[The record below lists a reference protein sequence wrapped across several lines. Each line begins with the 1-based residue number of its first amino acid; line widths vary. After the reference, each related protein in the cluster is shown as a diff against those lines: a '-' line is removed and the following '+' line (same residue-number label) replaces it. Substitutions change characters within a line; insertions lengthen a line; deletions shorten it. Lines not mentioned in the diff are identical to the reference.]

1 MLKYAKFH
9 QSLFSPIPARDIYH
23 KPGPGKGWPEEC
35 PPLRAANAFGFDL
48 LANFD
53 LEFRLVRGNWKI
65 VNPITIE
72 SDFTWIP
79 PAPKKTRNAK
89 RKTRNEP
96 DDSRFAFHVSR
107 FEFPPEGVPLTQE
120 YAWFWRK
127 GQQLPHRITD
137 NVYAV
142 IKNQVKVSTFLFIET
157 TPDEVLFMTDIPNL
171 ARPFRATS
179 ALIET
184 DWYPASYP
192 WHCVLELNPAHKKI
206 RINRGD
212 PLCRLIPLK
221 RGNYSA
227 SPMTPKQFST
237 FFDRGQAWLKT
248 HGRMH
253 ESGAH
258 SGTLDITRT
267 YSRQQKKSRFTSH

>member
-1 MLKYAKFH
+1 MLHFAKFH
-9 QSLFSPIPARDIYH
+9 QSLFAPVPARDIYH

-35 PPLRAANAFGFDL
+35 PPLRSANAFGFDL

-53 LEFRLVRGNWKI
+53 LEFKLIRGNWKI
-65 VNPITIE
+65 TTPITIE
-72 SDFTWIP
+72 SDFTY
-79 PAPKKTRNAK
+79 AATKKSA
-89 RKTRNEP
+89 
-96 DDSRFAFHVSR
+96 DAG
-107 FEFPPEGVPLTQE
+107 EGVPLTQD
-120 YAWFWRK
+120 YAWFWQK
-127 GQQLPHRITD
+127 GQKLPHPITD

-142 IKNQVKVSTFLFIET
+142 IKNQCKVSTFLFIET
-157 TPDEVLFMTDIPNL
+157 SPDEVLFMTDIPNL
-171 ARPFRATS
+171 SRPFRAVS

-227 SPMTPKQFST
+227 KPMSPSRFSK

-248 HGRMH
+248 HGRIH
-253 ESGAH
+253 ESGEA

-267 YSRQQKKSRFTSH
+267 YSRQQKKSRFHTS

>member
-9 QSLFSPIPARDIYH
+9 QSLFAPVPARDIYH
-23 KPGPGKGWPEEC
+23 KPGPGRGWPEEC
-35 PPLRAANAFGFDL
+35 PPLRSANAFGFDL

-53 LEFRLVRGNWKI
+53 LEFKLVGGKRGGWKI
-65 VNPITIE
+65 TNPITIE
-72 SDFTWIP
+72 SDFTY
-79 PAPKKTRNAK
+79 AATKKSA
-89 RKTRNEP
+89 
-96 DDSRFAFHVSR
+96 
-107 FEFPPEGVPLTQE
+107 GVPLTQD
-120 YAWFWRK
+120 YAWFWQK
-127 GQQLPHRITD
+127 GQKLPHPITD

-157 TPDEVLFMTDIPNL
+157 TPDEVLLMTDIPNL
-171 ARPFRATS
+171 ARPFRAIS

-221 RGNYSA
+221 RGNYAAKPMSA
-227 SPMTPKQFST
+227 THFSK
-237 FFDRGQAWLKT
+237 FFDRGQSWLKT
-248 HGRMH
+248 HGRIH
-253 ESGAH
+253 ESGEH
-258 SGTLDITRT
+258 TGTLDITRT
-267 YSRQQKKSRFTSH
+267 YSRQQRKSKFTSES

>member
-1 MLKYAKFH
+1 MLRYAKFH

-23 KPGPGKGWPEEC
+23 KPGPGRGWPEEC

-53 LEFRLVRGNWKI
+53 IEFRLVRGSWKI
-65 VNPITIE
+65 TSPITIE
-72 SDFTWIP
+72 SDFTY
-79 PAPKKTRNAK
+79 AADEKS
-89 RKTRNEP
+89 
-96 DDSRFAFHVSR
+96 D
-107 FEFPPEGVPLTQE
+107 GVPLTQQ
-120 YAWFWRK
+120 YAWFWQK
-127 GQQLPHRITD
+127 GQKLPHRITD

-171 ARPFRATS
+171 TRPFRAIS

-192 WHCVLELNPAHKKI
+192 WHCVLELNPAHKRI

-221 RGNYSA
+221 RGDYEA
-227 SPMTPKQFST
+227 RPMSPRQFST
-237 FFDRGQAWLKT
+237 FFDRGQEWLKT

-253 ESGAH
+253 EQGAA

-267 YSRQQKKSRFTSH
+267 YSRQQKKSRFRAS